1 MDILSPLAE
10 VRNAYS
16 YSADDVKLRVVKKYN
31 SNFNTSP
38 VIGSAVNVSS
48 MNVTKTTDYVEKKI
62 FENNAL
68 DRILV
73 DGSYI
78 KDGVYHFY
86 ETDHLGD
93 YRTVIN
99 QSGTITG
106 RNDYYPFRMQM
117 ANNAPNLDILVR
129 IGDEPNAF
137 KFSGKELDVMGGLN
151 LYGFSARSQDPTLGR
166 FTTIAPKASKFP
178 SWSPDAFCLNNPIHL
193 MDPDGQE
200 PTPAEAAKWRLTFT
214 VIKKIIF

>member
-1 MDILSPLAE
+1 MDILSLAAE
-10 VRNAYS
+10 AWNAYS
-16 YSADDVKLRVVKKYN
+16 YSADGVKLRVVKKYN

-48 MNVTKTTDYVEKKI
+48 MNVTKTTDYVDGKI

-73 DGSYI
+73 DGGYI

-86 ETDHLGD
+86 EADHLGD

-99 QSGTITG
+99 QLGTITQ
-106 RNDYYPFRMQM
+106 RNDYYPFGMQM
-117 ANNAPNLDILVR
+117 ADNAPNLGILVR
-129 IGDEPNAF
+129 IGDEPKAF

-151 LYGFSARSQDPTLGR
+151 LYDFSARSQDPTLGR
-166 FTTIAPKASKFP
+166 FTTV
-178 SWSPDAFCLNNPIHL
+178 
-193 MDPDGQE
+193 DPLAEKE
-200 PTPAEAAKWRLTFT
+200 P
-214 VIKKIIF
+214 